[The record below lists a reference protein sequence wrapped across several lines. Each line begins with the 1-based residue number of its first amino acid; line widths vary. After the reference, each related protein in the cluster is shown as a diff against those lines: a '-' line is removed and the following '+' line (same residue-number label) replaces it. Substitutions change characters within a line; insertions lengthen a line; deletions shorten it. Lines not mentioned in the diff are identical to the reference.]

1 MLKDTVKEYKVEI
14 LAAVVTI
21 INGVLIKKNVKQI
34 KEMKRNPKVILF
46 DKQLYS
52 SRDNYKAYNGKLI
65 FVIQRK
71 EN

>member
-1 MLKDTVKEYKVEI
+1 MLKETVKEYKVEI

-46 DKQLYS
+46 DK
-52 SRDNYKAYNGKLI
+52 
-65 FVIQRK
+65 
-71 EN
+71 